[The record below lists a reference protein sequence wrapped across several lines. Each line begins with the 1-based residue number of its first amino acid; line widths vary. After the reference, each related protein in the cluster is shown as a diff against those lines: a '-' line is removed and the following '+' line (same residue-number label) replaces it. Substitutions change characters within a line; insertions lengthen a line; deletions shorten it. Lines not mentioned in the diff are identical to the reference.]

1 MTRGWAT
8 LRLWSAQ
15 VVEMTSR
22 LQNATEGEAI
32 LPPNTVL
39 GNDPILIKTDGVRL
53 EAIRY
58 SDHTWPE
65 LTNY

>member
-22 LQNATEGEAI
+22 LQNVTEGGAI

-58 SDHTWPE
+58 T
-65 LTNY
+65 